1 MFFYHIFLRISKVLR
16 WIFGALFLFVGIL
29 GIILPILPGWPFLIP
44 GILLLGRKDR
54 LVRHS
59 HLILR
64 RILRRLRRH
73 RRPVVRTIGSR
84 LSIEYVRSRRMLFP
98 AIIAAER
105 ALQNTRLPFPQA

>member
-1 MFFYHIFLRISKVLR
+1 MLFYNILIKITKVLR

-29 GIILPILPGWPFLIP
+29 GIILPVLPGWPFLIP
-44 GILLLGRKDR
+44 GILLLGRRDR
-54 LVRHS
+54 MVRHS
-59 HLILR
+59 HLLLR

-105 ALQNTRLPFPQA
+105 ALQRSRLPFSQA